1 VRHFWNTE
9 VSYRV
14 LTIATW
20 ILVALIAIAFVRALL
35 GCGWLC
41 LD

>member
-1 VRHFWNTE
+1 VRHFWNIGL
-9 VSYRV
+9 SNRV
-14 LTIATW
+14 LAIATW